1 VALNKAHTSIWVK
14 VLIIVLIVAF
24 VSLFM
29 YQGLAGLLDLFR
41 SNPQTAA
48 PSSTVDFVAATNQQ
62 NRPIVDALTKVA
74 ASDPTSYTAAARV
87 ANAYFDWARAL
98 SQPQSGQSQ
107 PTTSAIEAAFQEWGQ
122 AKAAYDAAD
131 KLSKTFD
138 PSMQTDRSYAAFSSD
153 NATSAI
159 EIITTVTKK
168 APTFAQAWIHLG
180 LYYEALGDGKSA
192 IPAYQKGLALDPK
205 GQNAAYVKERLKA
218 LGAASV
224 TPSSTPTSSSP

>member
-29 YQGLAGLLDLFR
+29 YQGLAGLLDLFQP
-41 SNPQTAA
+41 SQQPTAA
-48 PSSTVDFVAATNQQ
+48 SSTVDYVASINQQ
-62 NRPIVDALTKVA
+62 NRPVIDALSRIA

-107 PTTSAIEAAFQEWGQ
+107 LTTGAMESAFQEWTQ
-122 AKAAYDAAD
+122 AKSAYDTATALA
-131 KLSKTFD
+131 KSFD
-138 PSMQTDRSYAAFSSD
+138 PSMQTDRSYAAFSSND
-153 NATSAI
+153 STAALDI
-159 EIITTVTKK
+159 VKTVTQK

-180 LYYEALGDGKSA
+180 LYYEALGNTKLS
-192 IPAYQKGLALDPK
+192 ISAYQKGLSLDPK
-205 GQNAAYVKERLKA
+205 GQNAAYVTERLKA
-218 LGAASV
+218 MGATSLPA
-224 TPSSTPTSSSP
+224 SSTPATKSP